1 MTPTP
6 IQEALERSRE
16 RVARIKAQRGIPDL
30 TDDEYKALQRAQ
42 TNKLIQ
48 QGAQDYKPDYA
59 RLGIREDDLSLDWNS
74 IKPGYSDG
82 DKARDAVKQ
91 AYERGFG
98 ILFLWGSYGQAKTL
112 IGKIL
117 TVQAYKAGK
126 RTAYANMSSV
136 LDDIRLAF
144 DEPEHKTTELLRRM
158 EWWKERDVLFL
169 DELDKSNDT
178 QWAQERMFQH
188 LDYRYMQAIREEAL
202 TVIASNKSDDELDG
216 YLKSRL
222 NDRRVGPVLHL
233 NGADGRLSMPQG
245 WKH

>member
-178 QWAQERMFQH
+178 QWAQERMFQL